1 MVKVINASENKKVE
15 INFEYKD
22 ITLHELILELG
33 IDVLSIGS
41 VLVNGVP
48 KKLSDSFSDNSE
60 IYLLPVLSG
69 GC

>member
-1 MVKVINASENKKVE
+1 MVKIINAVENKKVE

-33 IDVLSIGS
+33 IDMLSIGS

-48 KKLSDSFSDNSE
+48 KKLSDSLSDNSE
-60 IYLLPVLSG
+60 IYLLPVLNG
-69 GC
+69 G